1 MQTPICEVCL
11 KSNILCSGC
20 QEKLNSGKISNKD
33 VEVSRYLYEL
43 SERMR
48 SIRDIKILKV
58 VDCGTLII
66 ITGIGDAAKL
76 VGREGVVVKKI
87 ARDFKKSIR
96 ILEEASTFKGFVEE
110 LVSPAPVSGINTLY
124 KEDQEVYRIKIPA
137 IQRNNVLI
145 TPEIFSQIISNFYNL
160 KAELVFEN

>member
-11 KSNILCSGC
+11 RSNILCSGC
-20 QEKLNSGKISNKD
+20 QEKLNSGKISQKD
-33 VEVSRYLYEL
+33 VEVSRYLYGL

-87 ARDFKKSIR
+87 AKYFKKSIR

>member
-1 MQTPICEVCL
+1 
-11 KSNILCSGC
+11 LCSGC

-124 KEDQEVYRIKIPA
+124 KENQEVYRIKIPA

-160 KAELVFEN
+160 KAELIFEN

>member
-33 VEVSRYLYEL
+33 VEVSRYLYGL